1 MNKIDYYVYI
11 ICGWRTVPK
20 CLLLCPEKQAVWTK
34 TESIIINKI
43 YYYIN
48 TTEKFEQNLDFVQD
62 C

>member
-1 MNKIDYYVYI
+1 MFTLYVAGELFPNAY
-11 ICGWRTVPK
+11 CCVQKNRPFEQKLKV
-20 CLLLCPEKQAVWTK
+20 L
-34 TESIIINKI
+34 IINKI